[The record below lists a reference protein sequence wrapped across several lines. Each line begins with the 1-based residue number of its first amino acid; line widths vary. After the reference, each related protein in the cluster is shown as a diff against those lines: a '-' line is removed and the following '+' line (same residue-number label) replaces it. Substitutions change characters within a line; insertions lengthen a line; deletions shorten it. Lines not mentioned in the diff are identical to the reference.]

1 MKARQ
6 LTNGKLD
13 DNEPVW
19 APDGSRLFFMNA
31 PVDEQFTRRF
41 LYSLSL
47 NGQATKIATIP
58 MGIFHLAVSPDGKR
72 AAFHGAVVTEPPRSY
87 SQFDLWVMELK
98 TNATP
103 RNLTANYDFDMN
115 NTITGD
121 NNNLATNGQG
131 LRWSPEGR
139 FVFDVA
145 DKWGRTALV
154 RIDTQT
160 NAVEEITKGDQ
171 AVLNF
176 SLTPDARTL

>member
-1 MKARQ
+1 RV
-6 LTNGKLD
+6 
-13 DNEPVW
+13 E
-19 APDGSRLFFMNA
+19 
-31 PVDEQFTRRF
+31 
-41 LYSLSL
+41 LS
-47 NGQATKIATIP
+47 
-58 MGIFHLAVSPDGKR
+58 
-72 AAFHGAVVTEPPRSY
+72 
-87 SQFDLWVMELK
+87 VMELK

-103 RNLTANYDFDMN
+103 RNRSANHDFDMN

-139 FVFDVA
+139 FVFDVS
-145 DKWGRTALV
+145 DKWGHTALV

-176 SLTPDARTL
+176 SLTPDARTFVTVISNPVMMPDLFLIIRDGTQRRITDLIKRFGSQLALTF